1 MKEILKKR
9 ERQLSLRNS
18 RQGKRIWQNRYNYL
32 MMLPGLLVLFIFSYV
47 PIYGL
52 VLAFKDYSFRKGI
65 LGSDWADMNGLEHF
79 VKLFKEK
86 DFWNVTWN
94 TVLISLGRIIIEFPV
109 PIIFAV
115 LMNEVRSKKFKK
127 TVQSVMYFPYFISWV
142 IIGSMVFSLFS
153 YNRGAVN
160 EVIYKLTGQRFN
172 FLINDTFFITMLFVS
187 SIWKSAGYSMILYMA
202 AITNI
207 NEELYD
213 AATIDGCNR
222 FQKIRYVTLPGISV
236 MIVTM
241 LILACGG
248 IMNAGF
254 DQIFNL
260 YNSSVYDVA
269 DILDTYIYRIGL
281 RELNFSIGT
290 AVGLF
295 KSVINFVLLLVVNRI
310 CKKINGTGIYS

>member
-1 MKEILKKR
+1 MKTKNKKR
-9 ERQLSLRNS
+9 DAPLSVTGNGLR
-18 RQGKRIWQNRYNYL
+18 KRIWDNRYNYL
-32 MMLPGLLVLFIFSYV
+32 MMLPGLVFLFIFSYI

-52 VLAFKDYSFRKGI
+52 VLAFKDYSFRYGI
-65 LGSDWADMNGLEHF
+65 LGSDWAGMHGLEHF
-79 VKLFKEK
+79 IELFKEK
-86 DFWNVTWN
+86 EFWNVTWN
-94 TVLISLGRIIIEFPV
+94 TILISLGRIVIEFPV
-109 PIIFAV
+109 PIILAV

-127 TVQSVMYFPYFISWV
+127 SVQSVMYFPYFISWV

-160 EVIYKLTGQRFN
+160 EILFKLTGQRFN
-172 FLINDTFFITMLFVS
+172 FLINDTFFIILLFVS
-187 SIWKSAGYSMILYMA
+187 SIWKGAGYSMILYMA

-207 NEELYD
+207 NEDLYD

-222 FQKIRYVTLPGISV
+222 FQKIWYVTLPGISV

-295 KSVINFVLLLVVNRI
+295 KSVINFILLLSVNGI
-310 CKKINGTGIYS
+310 CKKINGTGIYT

>member
-1 MKEILKKR
+1 MKKNTKEGVRVNGRKN
-9 ERQLSLRNS
+9 SLGR
-18 RQGKRIWQNRYNYL
+18 RVWDNRFNYL
-32 MMLPGLLVLFIFSYV
+32 MMLPGLIVIFIFSYV

-52 VLAFKDYSFRKGI
+52 VLAFKDYSFRGGI
-65 LGSDWADMNGLEHF
+65 LGSDWADMNGMAHF
-79 VKLFKEK
+79 FELFKEK
-86 DFWNVTWN
+86 DFWNVTGN
-94 TVLISLGRIIIEFPV
+94 TIFISIGRIIIEFPV

-127 TVQSVMYFPYFISWV
+127 SVQSVMYFPYFISWV

-153 YNRGAVN
+153 YNRGIVN
-160 EVIYKLTGQRFN
+160 ELLVKITGNKIN
-172 FLINDTFFITMLFVS
+172 FLVDDTFFIILLFVT

-207 NEELYD
+207 DSDLYD

-222 FQKIRYVTLPGISV
+222 LQKIWHVTIPGISV

-254 DQIFNL
+254 DQVFNL

-269 DILDTYIYRIGL
+269 DILDTYIYRSGL
-281 RELNFSIGT
+281 VDMNFSMGI

-295 KSVINFVLLLVVNRI
+295 KSVINFVLLISVNAI
-310 CKKINGTGIYS
+310 CRRINGTGIYT